1 MSTDES
7 SDTGDESRGGGLMGI
22 VRKITPGFIRRSFAI
37 KFGIALLILGLA
49 VGAVG
54 FVGSELV
61 KDEFREEVNEQY
73 GSIAEQNAQSVSTWL
88 RTNSREVAQLSRLPV
103 MQTGDSGQIHSW
115 LRNERDTSASWG
127 GSGPLVHYVNLENNT
142 VVASTDSTKFEGR
155 SVADLNRSLSV
166 VLENIEPGQDVQRSN
181 PYFSEGISSRE
192 TVRVAFVKAYSNE
205 NGNARAIVFS
215 VAPHSEA
222 GTLLS
227 GPSGSGV
234 TMIVDGQDRILME
247 STGQTQDIQ
256 LINYSESVWKQPTTN
271 ARTLNA
277 GNSTVFLSSGN
288 AEGVLTGEMNNR
300 VSNYDLRGKK
310 YLVAVSPVPGFGGSG
325 IAQTDINWVALVHQ
339 NQDAAYGQV
348 ESVANQQLI
357 ATFVGILFIGVFG
370 IILGRNTARA
380 IDNLK
385 GKAEEM
391 EEGNLD
397 VDLYSPRDDQIGQLY
412 GGFAN
417 MRDALKQQIEEAE
430 QARKEAEVSRA
441 EAMEMSNYLQEK
453 ADEYAEIMQQCAS
466 GDLTQRMDSDGEN
479 EAMDRIASEF
489 NEMIDELE
497 KTTGQLK
504 SFADEVETA
513 GDVVQTSS
521 ESVRDASE
529 QVADSIQKISD
540 DAYDQKERLQEISG
554 TMDDIAADLEA
565 FAAENDVDFGES
577 LDRIEEVATML
588 SDLTELSE
596 ETMAE
601 AENVAGAAE
610 EQAAELNEVTQ
621 RAEDLSRYARPLRE
635 VLDRFETESEHEFYF
650 PTGPGSG
657 DATMPDTDDE

>member
-1 MSTDES
+1 MSADES
-7 SDTGDESRGGGLMGI
+7 SELDEESRGGGVMGV
-22 VRKITPGFIRRSFAI
+22 VRKLTPGFIRRSYAV

-61 KDEFREEVNEQY
+61 KDEFRDEVNDQY
-73 GSIAEQNAQSVSTWL
+73 GSISQQSANNVNSWVES
-88 RTNSREVAQLSRLPV
+88 NSREAAQLSRIPTV
-103 MQTGDSGQIHSW
+103 KEGTTEEIDTW
-115 LRNERDTSASWG
+115 LFDERNEGNTWG
-127 GSGPLVHYVNLENNT
+127 GNTGPVVHYVDITEGT
-142 VVASTDSTKFEGR
+142 VLASSRDSYQG
-155 SVADLNRSLSV
+155 LSFSE
-166 VLENIEPGQDVQRSN
+166 LSQPLQAQLQDVEIGDGVSRTRAYRDN
-181 PYFSEGISSRE
+181 RDVLRLAFISPIRDN
-192 TVRVAFVKAYSNE
+192 NE
-205 NGNARAIVFS
+205 NQRAIVYTVS
-215 VAPHSEA
+215 PQGYNLNQA
-222 GTLLS
+222 
-227 GPSGSGV
+227 
-234 TMIVDGQDRILME
+234 GQDGVAMVVDEENRILME
-247 STGQTQDIQ
+247 SRGGTETLFQ
-256 LINYSESVWKQPTTN
+256 NYSESVWDQPITD
-271 ARTLNA
+271 ARAA
-277 GNSTVFLSSGN
+277 GGGDFVVQEAPNKGS
-288 AEGVLTGEMNNR
+288 GVLSGEAVDSVTEYN
-300 VSNYDLRGKK
+300 LRNED
-310 YLVAVSPVPGFGGSG
+310 YLVASAKVPFITQTG
-325 IAQTDINWVALVHQ
+325 INQEIDWVVLVHQ
-339 NQDAAYGQV
+339 NQNTAYGEV

-357 ATFVGILFIGVFG
+357 ATFVGILFIGIFG
-370 IILGRNTARA
+370 IVLGRNTARA
-380 IDNLK
+380 IDRLK

-466 GDLTQRMDSDGEN
+466 GDLTQRMDPDGEN

-513 GDVVQTSS
+513 GEVVQTSS

-554 TMDDIAADLEA
+554 TMDEIADDLER

-577 LDRIEEVATML
+577 LDRIEEIATML
-588 SDLTELSE
+588 SELTELSE

-657 DATMPDTDDE
+657 DGTVPGDDED

>member
-7 SDTGDESRGGGLMGI
+7 SDTGDESRGGGPMGV

-61 KDEFREEVNEQY
+61 KDEFRDEVNEQY
-73 GSIAEQNAQSVSTWL
+73 GSIALQDANNVNSWIRE
-88 RTNSREVAQLSRLPV
+88 NSREATQLSRMPIMTSANVSRIDGYLFDERNEGNTWGGTGPV
-103 MQTGDSGQIHSW
+103 VHYADVTNGEIVRSSRDAYDNTSFSELNDSLAVSLDGVEIGQGVVRSEAYVDQRGTVRIAFISPIRDDDENQHAIVYTISPTDFATQSLSQTG
-115 LRNERDTSASWG
+115 
-127 GSGPLVHYVNLENNT
+127 
-142 VVASTDSTKFEGR
+142 
-155 SVADLNRSLSV
+155 
-166 VLENIEPGQDVQRSN
+166 QD
-181 PYFSEGISSRE
+181 
-192 TVRVAFVKAYSNE
+192 
-205 NGNARAIVFS
+205 
-215 VAPHSEA
+215 
-222 GTLLS
+222 
-227 GPSGSGV
+227 GV
-234 TMIVDGQDRILME
+234 TMVVDGQNRILME
-247 STGQTQDIQ
+247 HSGTTQLLLQ
-256 LINYSESVWKQPTTN
+256 NYSDSVWGQPITDARGAGNGESVVQLAPNK
-271 ARTLNA
+271 
-277 GNSTVFLSSGN
+277 GS
-288 AEGVLTGEMNNR
+288 GVLSGEANNR
-300 VSNYDLRGKK
+300 VGEYNLRGEN
-310 YLVAVSPVPGFGGSG
+310 YLVASSKVPTISSAG
-325 IAQTDINWVALVHQ
+325 IGQSVDWVVLVHQ
-339 NQDAAYGQV
+339 NQNTAYGQV

-370 IILGRNTARA
+370 IVLGRNTAKA
-380 IDNLK
+380 IDRLK

-397 VDLYSPRDDQIGQLY
+397 VDLYSPRDDQIGRLY
-412 GGFAN
+412 QGFAN

-466 GDLTQRMDSDGEN
+466 GDLTQRMDPDGEN
-479 EAMDRIASEF
+479 EAMDRIANEF

-513 GDVVQTSS
+513 GEVVQTSS

-554 TMDDIAADLEA
+554 TMDEIADDLEQ

-577 LDRIEEVATML
+577 LDRIEEIATML